1 MLTYCRASVCVAQR
15 VGITKLQ
22 NHTYAWPPDPSVT
35 IAARELLNAECPDE
49 VLISWNLWFNMWCL
63 KRLTSFICAFICRPM
78 YLIQNQLCN
87 CEIENSFVS
96 VFLFSLSKQLCLLK
110 EAAFIWKQSSV
121 TLQLA
126 DISLALQLCFSWHFL
141 KYLLHTDLTRFELID
156 VVMCFKRPAPLTVI
170 FAVQAVPFSLVSCLL
185 CRTVTAAIH

>member
-1 MLTYCRASVCVAQR
+1 
-15 VGITKLQ
+15 
-22 NHTYAWPPDPSVT
+22 
-35 IAARELLNAECPDE
+35 
-49 VLISWNLWFNMWCL
+49 MWCFE
-63 KRLTSFICAFICRPM
+63 RLTSFIFTFICRPM

-96 VFLFSLSKQLCLLK
+96 VFLFSLSKQLCLFK
-110 EAAFIWKQSSV
+110 EAGFIWKQSSV

-126 DISLALQLCFSWHFL
+126 DISLALPLCFPWHFL

-185 CRTVTAAIH
+185 CGTVMAAIHWVALVPGINTFWPPVCLCACNSVCSWSCAVKQCTCLPLTTVSLLYHQVTV